1 MRNAIPGVASRLLPA
16 ATPAVLACKRASR
29 LSRASI
35 HICLQPRAMR
45 SYHALALGVAFLLVI
60 LALIVLIGHLH
71 WNSGPCT
78 FPSWNSTEYAL
89 HPDLDARHMRQAGR
103 GKRKSREESTHLPMV
118 AFK

>member
-1 MRNAIPGVASRLLPA
+1 MQFQVLPRAFSRQLLLCWLA
-16 ATPAVLACKRASR
+16 AAR
-29 LSRASI
+29 LASI

-89 HPDLDARHMRQAGR
+89 HPECVNWILTHPSPPLLALIHHVQAP
-103 GKRKSREESTHLPMV
+103 SI
-118 AFK
+118 

>member
-1 MRNAIPGVASRLLPA
+1 MQFQVLPRAFSRQLLLCVACS
-16 ATPAVLACKRASR
+16 RASR
-29 LSRASI
+29 LSCASI

-89 HPDLDARHMRQAGR
+89 HPECVNWILTRTPR
-103 GKRKSREESTHLPMV
+103 PPC
-118 AFK
+118 

>member
-1 MRNAIPGVASRLLPA
+1 MQFQVLPRAFSRQLLLCVACS
-16 ATPAVLACKRASR
+16 RASR
-29 LSRASI
+29 LSCASI

-89 HPDLDARHMRQAGR
+89 HPDLCELDSNPHPSPPLLALIHHVQAP
-103 GKRKSREESTHLPMV
+103 SL
-118 AFK
+118 